1 LIVDESW
8 HADIYTLRSTE
19 EDKDKRKKL
28 KADLEAYITLQQFKL
43 PTLKQNANIHIRMAV
58 PFGSSNFPH
67 GARAKMFTF
76 LNQDVLPLDL
86 PEFAIIFDN
95 LAQSTFDTLAS
106 KMVYNNDRKL
116 IYGGWNMNPSEQ
128 ADRQEKV
135 RDLYSEITPEQF
147 KESLTNALLKIA
159 NISQGSS
166 SVALPQ
172 FHNKLPSKYFLIAKG
187 KS

>member
-1 LIVDESW
+1 
-8 HADIYTLRSTE
+8 
-19 EDKDKRKKL
+19 
-28 KADLEAYITLQQFKL
+28 
-43 PTLKQNANIHIRMAV
+43 
-58 PFGSSNFPH
+58 
-67 GARAKMFTF
+67 
-76 LNQDVLPLDL
+76 
-86 PEFAIIFDN
+86 
-95 LAQSTFDTLAS
+95 
-106 KMVYNNDRKL
+106 
-116 IYGGWNMNPSEQ
+116 MNPSEQ